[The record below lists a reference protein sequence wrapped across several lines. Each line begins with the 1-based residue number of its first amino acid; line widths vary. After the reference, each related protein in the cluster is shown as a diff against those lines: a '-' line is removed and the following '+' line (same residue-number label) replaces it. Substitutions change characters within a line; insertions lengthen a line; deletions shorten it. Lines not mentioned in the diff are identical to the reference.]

1 MVEKIDEE
9 SVADIV
15 NKAKKTLW
23 HQIGNVY
30 FPAKPTTPSI
40 PAGFFEVMNTYD
52 GIRYVKKDFSIEGI
66 FPTASPNA
74 TEIINDFHKFWQ
86 TEKLFNKYEIPYQ
99 RGIMLSGVPGSGK
112 TCIIKILADVLIN
125 KYKGLALNIKDVSI
139 IKVALEEI
147 RSIQPDILIMVIL
160 EDIDGY
166 YNGDLLEVMDGMMR
180 QDKVVFIATTN
191 HPETIGDAILN
202 RPGRFDLHY
211 KISTASEKIREDFI
225 KSLIHED
232 DIEKVNISRW
242 AKDTAKLPFGHI
254 KELITSVLVLGKNYE
269 ETLKRLRTMRDGL
282 IEDDD
287 ENEDY
292 YEMPGRRIEV
302 EHDVGPE
309 PEENYFGGQSY
320 TF

>member
-1 MVEKIDEE
+1 MSRQEDEDNVE
-9 SVADIV
+9 DIV
-15 NKAKKTLW
+15 NKAKKSLW

-30 FPAKPTTPSI
+30 FPAKPTVPLI
-40 PAGFFEVMNTYD
+40 PAGFFEVLNTYD
-52 GIRYVKKDFSIEGI
+52 GIRYFKKDFSIEGI

-74 TEIINDFHKFWQ
+74 TEIMNDFHKFWK
-86 TEKLFNKYEIPYQ
+86 TGELFNKYKIPHQ
-99 RGIMLSGVPGSGK
+99 RGIILSGVPGSGK
-112 TCIIKILADVLIN
+112 TCIIKLLADILIN
-125 KYKGLALNIKDVSI
+125 KYKGLALNIKDVSV

-147 RSIQPDILIMVIL
+147 RSIQPDISIMIIL

-180 QDKVVFIATTN
+180 QDKIVFIATTN
-191 HPETIGDAILN
+191 HPDTLGDALLN

-211 KISTASEKIREDFI
+211 KISTAAEKIREDFI

-232 DIEKVNISRW
+232 DVEKVDVGCW
-242 AKDTAKLPFGHI
+242 ARDTRGLPFGHI

-269 ETLKRLRTMRDGL
+269 ETLKRLKTMRDGL
-282 IEDDD
+282 EEEVDD
-287 ENEDY
+287 EAPERKL
-292 YEMPGRRIEV
+292 EI

-309 PEENYFGGQSY
+309 PEENYFGANSY